1 MAREYLATYLNDHLA
16 GAAAALELLEHVK
29 SWYAGTQIE
38 PFAAELHGDILADR
52 KELESLME
60 RMGVGRSVARRVAGW
75 LAEKGA
81 QLKLKL
87 DDPAAKGLRLLEAMD
102 ALSIGIEGK
111 RLLWAAL
118 ATVAKEDPAFRGV
131 DYDALQR
138 RAREQRERIEAM
150 RLDAARACLTVAS

>member
-16 GAAAALELLEHVK
+16 GATAALELLEHVQ

-38 PFAAELHGDILADR
+38 SFAAELHADILADR
-52 KELESLME
+52 GELESLME
-60 RMGVGRSVARRVAGW
+60 RLGVGRSVARRVAGW

-102 ALSIGIEGK
+102 ALSIG
-111 RLLWAAL
+111 
-118 ATVAKEDPAFRGV
+118 
-131 DYDALQR
+131 
-138 RAREQRERIEAM
+138 
-150 RLDAARACLTVAS
+150 